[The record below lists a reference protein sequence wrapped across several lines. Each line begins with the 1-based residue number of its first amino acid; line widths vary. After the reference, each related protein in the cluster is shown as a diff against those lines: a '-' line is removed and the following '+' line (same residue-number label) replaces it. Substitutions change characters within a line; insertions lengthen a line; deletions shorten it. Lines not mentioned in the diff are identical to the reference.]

1 MQSAPIPYASALMT
15 DAPDEIR
22 ARGYATN
29 EEMTAIARV
38 GRETL
43 TKWVREK
50 LLPKPKVTSFGKG
63 TVSLWSLEAVE
74 RAQFIVAKRAQFH
87 TMEEVKEMVLKRWP
101 PNPSPPEAG

>member
-1 MQSAPIPYASALMT
+1 MLSAMSDEP
-15 DAPDEIR
+15 PDEIR

-29 EEMTAIARV
+29 EEMTAIAKV

-43 TKWVREK
+43 SKWVREK

-87 TMEEVKEMVLKRWP
+87 TMEEVKAMVLKRWP
-101 PNPSPPEAG
+101 PKPGDPEAG